1 MEIFWVI
8 AIVLGVFLFFYSVTC
23 AAKKNVDSADLLKAT
38 IDELKKLGFTP
49 SLQEI
54 FIADKTFEDHLAKTG
69 KSDCL
74 VKVCGIACD
83 SEAKKIATIS
93 SAGLSIHGFDELLS
107 CSTIIDNETMTS
119 TSRGSQVAGAIVGG
133 VLLGGVGALVGAL
146 TSQKKSQTTIKNVQ
160 IRLVFNSLDNP
171 TFILPLMPPHLAKD
185 AVSKATKIE
194 DYFAVVLRQNQNE
207 EGTKKDTKICPFCA
221 EEVKLAAIV
230 CKHCGK
236 DLPTKE
242 A

>member
-1 MEIFWVI
+1 METFLVI
-8 AIVLGVFLFFYSVTC
+8 VSIIIVSSFVYVWTC
-23 AAKKNVDSADLLKAT
+23 GAKKDVDSAGLLKAAT
-38 IDELKKLGFTP
+38 DELEKLGFTP
-49 SLQEI
+49 SLQEV
-54 FIADKTFEDHLAKTG
+54 FIADKTFKELLDETD

-74 VKVCGIACD
+74 VKVLGIACD

-93 SAGLSIHGFDELLS
+93 SAGLSIHSFDELIS

-119 TSRGSQVAGAIVGG
+119 TSRGGQVAGAVVGG

-146 TSQKKSQTTIKNVQ
+146 TSKKKSQTTIKNVQ
-160 IRLVFNSLDNP
+160 IKLVFNSLDNP
-171 TFILPLMPPHLAKD
+171 TFTLPLMPPYRAKD
-185 AVSKATKIE
+185 AVSKASRIE
-194 DYFAVVLRQNQNE
+194 DYFAVVLRQNQNG